1 MELELPQDFKELLKS
16 FNENKVKYLVIGG
29 YAVGIHGHVRATNDL
44 GLAISDD
51 EENAL
56 RVVNALSDF
65 GFAGETVTPELFTQ
79 KNSVVRMGV
88 APVKIEIL
96 NYLPGPGFDAAYER
110 KKNVK
115 IEDIEVDVISLD
127 DLYEN
132 KLIVGRHQD
141 LADVENLRKK
151 N

>member
-16 FNENKVKYLVIGG
+16 FNENKVKYLLIGG

-44 GLAISDD
+44 DLAISDD
-51 EENAL
+51 DENAL

-65 GFAGETVTPELFTQ
+65 GFAGETVTTELFTQ

-96 NYLPGPGFDAAYER
+96 NYLHGPGFDAAYER
-110 KKNVK
+110 KKTVK

>member
-16 FNENKVKYLVIGG
+16 FNENKVKYLLIGG

-44 GLAISDD
+44 DLAI
-51 EENAL
+51 
-56 RVVNALSDF
+56 SDF
-65 GFAGETVTPELFTQ
+65 GFAGETVTTELFTQ

-96 NYLPGPGFDAAYER
+96 NYLHGPGFDAAYER
-110 KKNVK
+110 KKTVK

>member
-1 MELELPQDFKELLKS
+1 M
-16 FNENKVKYLVIGG
+16 IGG
-29 YAVGIHGHVRATNDL
+29 YAVGVHGHVRATNDL
-44 GLAISDD
+44 DLAVSDD
-51 EENAL
+51 DDNAQN
-56 RVVNALSDF
+56 VVKALAEF
-65 GFAGETVTPELFTQ
+65 GFGGNDVTSELFTR

-96 NYLPGPGFDAAYER
+96 NYVNGPGFDGAYRRR
-110 KKNVK
+110 KSVT
-115 IEDIEVDVISLD
+115 IEDIQVDVIALE

-132 KLIVGRHQD
+132 KLTVGRHQD

>member
-1 MELELPQDFKELLKS
+1 M
-16 FNENKVKYLVIGG
+16 FNENKVKYLLIGG
-29 YAVGIHGHVRATNDL
+29 YAVGIYGHVRATNDL
-44 GLAISDD
+44 DLAISDD
-51 EENAL
+51 EENAR
-56 RVVNALSDF
+56 RVVNALAAF
-65 GFAGETVTPELFTQ
+65 GFAGDTVTSELFTR

-88 APVKIEIL
+88 APVKIEVL
-96 NYLPGPGFDAAYER
+96 NYLHGPGFDAAYAR
-110 KKNVK
+110 KKTVRV
-115 IEDIEVDVISLD
+115 EDIDIDVIGLD

>member
-44 GLAISDD
+44 DLAISDD
-51 EENAL
+51 DENAL

-65 GFAGETVTPELFTQ
+65 GFAGETVTTELFTQ

-96 NYLPGPGFDAAYER
+96 NYLHGPGFDAAYER
-110 KKNVK
+110 KKTVK